1 MDARLSRRSILS
13 GAATGAL
20 CAGFGLAPWQ
30 RALAA
35 DFYQGKTL
43 TMIVGFAPGGGVDS
57 TARVVAKHL
66 VRFIPGQPNAVV
78 QNMEGAAGMVAA
90 SHLERRVAADGLTVA
105 TPGRSWFIEGVTKN
119 SSVSF
124 DPTKFTYIGSPGVP
138 NSMMYVRAA
147 SGIKS
152 FDELK
157 SSSKTLSFGALGGG
171 TMTAMVPTMLA
182 ANGVPVKAIVGYG
195 STARILLALEQG
207 EVDGIFTVEDTF
219 ARRQDL
225 LKNRIVIPI
234 LQNKATMAGIP
245 LVRDAFPEG
254 QRGLLNLVL
263 SSENFGLPVVGPP
276 GIPADRVEILRKAF
290 LAMCADK
297 EYQAEATRID
307 QPVGAPLDGA
317 QLAAMMNELAV
328 AATPEMVAA
337 YRRLTASK

>member
-1 MDARLSRRSILS
+1 MDAPLSRRSILS
-13 GAATGAL
+13 GVATGAL
-20 CAGFGLAPWQ
+20 CAGLGLAGSR

-43 TMIVGFAPGGGVDS
+43 TMLVGFAPGGGVDS

-66 VRFIPGQPNAVV
+66 VRFIPGQPHVVV
-78 QNMEGAAGMVAA
+78 QNMEGAAGLISV
-90 SHLERRVAADGLTVA
+90 SHLYRRVTADGLTIG
-105 TPGRSWFIEGVTKN
+105 TPGRSWFVEGVTN
-119 SSVSF
+119 SSSVSF
-124 DPTKFTYIGSPGVP
+124 DPTKLAYIGSPGVP
-138 NSMMYVRAA
+138 NSMMYVRAGA
-147 SGIKS
+147 GIKS

-157 SSSKTLSFGALGGG
+157 SSPKTLSFGALGGG
-171 TMTAMVPTMLA
+171 TMTALVPTMLA
-182 ANGVPVKAIVGYG
+182 ANGAPVKAIIGYG

-225 LKNRIVIPI
+225 LKSRTVIPI
-234 LQNKATMAGIP
+234 LQNKATTAGIP
-245 LVRDAFPEG
+245 LVRDVFPEG
-254 QRGLLNLVL
+254 QIGLLNLVL

-276 GIPADRVEILRKAF
+276 GIPAERVEILRKAF

-317 QLAAMMNELAV
+317 QLASMMNELAA
-328 AATPEMVAA
+328 AATPEIIAA
-337 YRRLTASK
+337 YRRLVGSK